1 MQAALELSEVVGKA
15 AACRSLAMPR
25 ASFYRWWAPRMAPAS
40 RPRPARALSEAER
53 KRVLEVLHAP
63 ESVDRSPW
71 SVYAALLDT
80 GLYLCSVSTMYR
92 IFREAGEIKE
102 RRNQLNRP
110 KYKKPEL
117 LARSPTRC
125 GPGTSPS

>member
-1 MQAALELSEVVGKA
+1 
-15 AACRSLAMPR
+15 
-25 ASFYRWWAPRMAPAS
+25 MAPAS

-63 ESVDRSPW
+63 ELVDRSPW

-80 GLYLCSVSTMYR
+80 CLYLCSVSTMYL
-92 IFREAGEIKE
+92 ILREAGEIKE

-117 LARSPTRC
+117 LATRPNEVFYC
-125 GPGTSPS
+125 TNVYVYLTMIVRACDHGSRGPPRTN

>member
-1 MQAALELSEVVGKA
+1 
-15 AACRSLAMPR
+15 
-25 ASFYRWWAPRMAPAS
+25 MAPAS

-63 ESVDRSPW
+63 ELVDRSPW

-80 GLYLCSVSTMYR
+80 GLYLCSVSTMYL
-92 IFREAGEIKE
+92 ILREAGEIKE

-117 LARSPTRC
+117 LATRPNEVFYC
-125 GPGTSPS
+125 TNVYVYLTMIVRACDHGSRGPPRTN